1 MTRPRLFSP
10 VRLLIASCAASS
22 LLAAC
27 SILPTNSPVQIWQPE
42 EAAIAA
48 PETSAD
54 FSLRVDAP
62 NTTGPLDGTGIV
74 VMPEPGQISN
84 YKGARW
90 SESPALQ
97 IRHRLVD
104 AFMAAKLPAV
114 TTDDDHLASDYSLG
128 GNLRGFQS
136 EYRNG
141 SPVVV
146 VRFDAQLRRGGARDL
161 LATRSFVITQT
172 PSGVDVPQVVAA
184 FGAADDQLAQQVVA
198 WTLEVANRD
207 RATHPVSA
215 D

>member
-1 MTRPRLFSP
+1 LFSP

-90 SESPALQ
+90 SESPALL